1 MAFLALRHPDRHDFA
16 MHHPACQENPERLG
30 HSCSAAPVNAETPYN
45 PPMYIIAIGWIFV
58 TGLMA
63 LTETSIFSG
72 LVTFVF
78 VGLGPLAL
86 ILWLLG
92 TPERRR
98 RQARQAKLDETEDP
112 SAPSRAP

>member
-1 MAFLALRHPDRHDFA
+1 MGA
-16 MHHPACQENPERLG
+16 G
-30 HSCSAAPVNAETPYN
+30 TTYN
-45 PPMYIIAIGWIFV
+45 RPMYIIAIGWIFV

-72 LVTFVF
+72 LVTFIF

-98 RQARQAKLDETEDP
+98 RQARQAELEDASDAADP
-112 SAPSRAP
+112 SDSR

>member
-1 MAFLALRHPDRHDFA
+1 
-16 MHHPACQENPERLG
+16 
-30 HSCSAAPVNAETPYN
+30 
-45 PPMYIIAIGWIFV
+45 MYIIAIGWIFV

-63 LTETSIFSG
+63 LTEPSIFSG

-98 RQARQAKLDETEDP
+98 RQARQAQIDATADTDP
-112 SAPSRAP
+112 PPDIP

>member
-1 MAFLALRHPDRHDFA
+1 
-16 MHHPACQENPERLG
+16 
-30 HSCSAAPVNAETPYN
+30 
-45 PPMYIIAIGWIFV
+45 MYIIAIGWIFV

-72 LVTFVF
+72 LVTFIF

-98 RQARQAKLDETEDP
+98 RQARLAELDAERNADNTSHSP
-112 SAPSRAP
+112 

>member
-1 MAFLALRHPDRHDFA
+1 
-16 MHHPACQENPERLG
+16 
-30 HSCSAAPVNAETPYN
+30 
-45 PPMYIIAIGWIFV
+45 MYIIAIGWIFV

-98 RQARQAKLDETEDP
+98 RQARQAEMDEATDSNDSP
-112 SAPSRAP
+112 RAP

>member
-1 MAFLALRHPDRHDFA
+1 MDA
-16 MHHPACQENPERLG
+16 QWQK
-30 HSCSAAPVNAETPYN
+30 SPVGAGTTYN
-45 PPMYIIAIGWIFV
+45 RPMYIIAIGWIFV

-72 LVTFVF
+72 LVTFIF

-98 RQARQAKLDETEDP
+98 RQARQAEMDQAADSDDSP
-112 SAPSRAP
+112 RAP